1 MKLPAGLVF
10 VFGILLLQAC
20 VSGHLPLPSSPTSG
34 TASGSSGSPSGSA
47 STVSGTAGSSSSTA
61 VAGLSADAAKADLS
75 EQYRSA
81 LSDFKTGAALGISV
95 VLGDTDSVLE
105 ASVVDKNIVVTKRA
119 KDQPRAAFEVHQLF
133 TTNPLTAKGRAAAQA
148 QLREC
153 GADPI
158 TCPMFGIG
166 PFAAIQTGND
176 DTISS
181 VGIGLMVGVRS
192 NPRQNKSFNLG
203 VGIAFDGGVRRLA
216 KGFTEGKPLP
226 PGESSIRFEDRS
238 ARRLMITLAF
248 SF

>member
-1 MKLPAGLVF
+1 MKRFLGLVL
-10 VFGILLLQAC
+10 VFGVVLLQAC
-20 VSGHLPLPSSPTSG
+20 ASGYLPSP
-34 TASGSSGSPSGSA
+34 ASGSSSATA
-47 STVSGTAGSSSSTA
+47 STVGSAGSTSSTA
-61 VAGLSADAAKADLS
+61 VAGLTADAAKADLS

-176 DTISS
+176 DSISS
-181 VGIGLMVGVRS
+181 VGIGLMAGVRN

-216 KGFTEGKPLP
+216 KGFSEGKPLP
-226 PGESSIRFEDRS
+226 AGESSIRFEDRS